1 VKGNT
6 KAVFAQHPSTQP
18 KLYNLL
24 RKKVQF
30 LQGGEFNIFPLKS
43 VLRVFEGIP
52 ALMRR
57 HSWSERLPLL

>member
-1 VKGNT
+1 MLH
-6 KAVFAQHPSTQP
+6 F
-18 KLYNLL
+18 LL
-24 RKKVQF
+24 CYKKKVQF
-30 LQGGEFNIFPLKS
+30 LQGEEFNIFPLKS